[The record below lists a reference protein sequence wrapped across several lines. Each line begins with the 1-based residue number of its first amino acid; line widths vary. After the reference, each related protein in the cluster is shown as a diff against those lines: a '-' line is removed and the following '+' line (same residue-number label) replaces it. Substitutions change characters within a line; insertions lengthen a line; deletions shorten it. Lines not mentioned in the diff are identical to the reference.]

1 MTSQQLDINDSN
13 PELCALICE
22 RIAATPQGRITFAE
36 YMDLVLYHPQYGYYN
51 GDRPPI
57 GKQGDFITSS
67 HWGADF
73 AEVLGEQFVEMWQ
86 ILGKPHPFT
95 IVEMG
100 AGLGTFAVHLLQYLQ
115 RKYPDLFKVL
125 EYIIVEISPILQAEQ
140 QQNLA
145 NFKNIKWCNWDE
157 IANNSIVGC
166 FFSNE
171 LVDAFPVHQ
180 FVVKEGQ
187 IR

>member
-1 MTSQQLDINDSN
+1 MTSQQSDINDSN
-13 PELCALICE
+13 PELCDLICE
-22 RIAATPQGRITFAE
+22 RIAATPQQRITFAE

-57 GKQGDFITSS
+57 GKQGDFITSP

-73 AEVLGEQFVEMWQ
+73 AEVLGEQFMEMWE

-115 RKYPDLFKVL
+115 RQYPDLFKVL
-125 EYIIVEISPILQAEQ
+125 E
-140 QQNLA
+140 
-145 NFKNIKWCNWDE
+145 
-157 IANNSIVGC
+157 
-166 FFSNE
+166 
-171 LVDAFPVHQ
+171 
-180 FVVKEGQ
+180 
-187 IR
+187 